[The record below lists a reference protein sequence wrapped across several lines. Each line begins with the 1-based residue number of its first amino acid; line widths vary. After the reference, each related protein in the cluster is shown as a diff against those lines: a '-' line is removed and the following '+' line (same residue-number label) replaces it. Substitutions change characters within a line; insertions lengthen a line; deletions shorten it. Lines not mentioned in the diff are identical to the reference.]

1 MIYKFKR
8 WVAIPLVTEVYV
20 VANSDTEALEAIN
33 NLDPKSLSYTEC
45 PMSHI
50 RSTYE
55 IVKEN
60 DPSTRT
66 KII

>member
-1 MIYKFKR
+1 VIYKFKR
-8 WVAIPLVTEVYV
+8 WVAIPLVTEVYI
-20 VANSDTEALEAIN
+20 VANSDEEAVNAIN
-33 NLDPKSLSYTEC
+33 KLDPKTLSYTEC
-45 PMSHI
+45 PMSPI